1 MTTNIE
7 FDNVNERLLDKILDK
22 PKNQL
27 SQEDLLIIRD
37 ELFNTFNHKTGNLTK
52 QELLINHAMYVLT
65 EARYFKPYDQRSLVE
80 FTLSYILNWLDENE
94 NSNLAMSPD
103 NIFET
108 YLKNKTLTS
117 NRSETLN
124 YIHAFW
130 NDFIDSVVLDIPVE
144 NLFEQPEEF
153 LLSQVCYVSR
163 KLLVPLWERNLSKK
177 ECKKILS
184 EMSLYELEKIVYKF
198 I

>member
-7 FDNVNERLLDKILDK
+7 FNNVNERLLDKILDK

-65 EARYFKPYDQRSLVE
+65 EPRYFKPYDQRSLVE
-80 FTLSYILNWLDENE
+80 FTLSYILNWLDE

>member
-1 MTTNIE
+1 MTTNIK

-65 EARYFKPYDQRSLVE
+65 EPRYFKPYDQRSLVE